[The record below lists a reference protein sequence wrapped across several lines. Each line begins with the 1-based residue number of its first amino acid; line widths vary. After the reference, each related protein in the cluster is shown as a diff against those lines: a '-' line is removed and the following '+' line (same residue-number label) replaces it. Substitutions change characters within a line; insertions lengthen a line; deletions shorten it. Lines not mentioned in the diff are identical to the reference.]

1 MNYSWFHISSL
12 TVLCSERTVTSNIF
26 QHETSTAGPL
36 DILDRRCRLS
46 PFVIHCQGAA
56 AGIVAQPLGAG
67 RVRMSC
73 PRLFTHRLVPDSE
86 TAWDSMRQHET
97 AWDSMRRHMSPNNTK
112 HSRVPFLDPHTP
124 LSRIALLRMIWSKM
138 KKYNSSVIHTLL
150 SAVGVL
156 CRLLVFWCFLKGS
169 NCIWYLKWHR
179 SCWKQPTIFG
189 HSKEWYCKW
198 TRRKIWRCR
207 KT

>member
-1 MNYSWFHISSL
+1 MKHPQQDHWTYW
-12 TVLCSERTVTSNIF
+12 
-26 QHETSTAGPL
+26 TAGVAF
-36 DILDRRCRLS
+36 RLS
-46 PFVIHCQGAA
+46 SYTVK
-56 AGIVAQPLGAG
+56 VLQPESWRNPWVLGECACL
-67 RVRMSC
+67 VPDFS
-73 PRLFTHRLVPDSE
+73 PHRLVPDSE